1 MARQLQQSP
10 TFLLISQSMECS
22 PLFMRDGAIEITYY
36 NGSAQFCYSTSPE
49 SSMHPAIVL
58 YTPPAKIALVSHYR
72 MHQVQSCMHVLP
84 CNNFINGSGPSYIA
98 ALLHVYTLSFMF
110 HFSSDS
116 CILNIQQ
123 CKCIWLSLLFFLLRT
138 LRLELTG
145 KQTQVQ
151 ICSDPLLFGKIM
163 LYIG

>member
-1 MARQLQQSP
+1 MGLPNSVIQPLLKVQCTLPYYSIRLLQKLHWFP
-10 TFLLISQSMECS
+10 ITECIKYKV
-22 PLFMRDGAIEITYY
+22 A
-36 NGSAQFCYSTSPE
+36 
-49 SSMHPAIVL
+49 
-58 YTPPAKIALVSHYR
+58 
-72 MHQVQSCMHVLP
+72 VLP
-84 CNNFINGSGPSYIA
+84 CNNFINGSGPSYTA

-145 KQTQVQ
+145 KQT
-151 ICSDPLLFGKIM
+151 DPGANPLWPTFIWKNYALCRLVIQTPAFILHSTHLLITNTGSNT
-163 LYIG
+163 G